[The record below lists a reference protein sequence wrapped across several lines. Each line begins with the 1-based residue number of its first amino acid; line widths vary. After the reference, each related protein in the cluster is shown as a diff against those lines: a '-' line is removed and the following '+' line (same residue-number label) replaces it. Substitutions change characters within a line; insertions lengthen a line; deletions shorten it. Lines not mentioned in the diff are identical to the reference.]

1 MSCSAEDIA
10 TILEALPAVTVESPL
25 PAFEQLAGNDVN
37 FANVG
42 GDLNLPFG
50 NDFLDITTT
59 DDHSTTDSHDVTVSD
74 FLNPTT
80 EVDQSKDFDFL
91 NPTIEGLKLA
101 QAPGLHGRTITL
113 PILDTINRESLKKTA
128 VYCSVKT
135 DIFHFVTV

>member
-50 NDFLDITTT
+50 NDFLDITSN
-59 DDHSTTDSHDVTVSD
+59 DDYSTTDSHDVEVSD
-74 FLNPTT
+74 FLNP
-80 EVDQSKDFDFL
+80 EIGI
-91 NPTIEGLKLA
+91 NPA
-101 QAPGLHGRTITL
+101 
-113 PILDTINRESLKKTA
+113 
-128 VYCSVKT
+128 
-135 DIFHFVTV
+135 

>member
-50 NDFLDITTT
+50 NDFLDISVT
-59 DDHSTTDSHDVTVSD
+59 DDHSTTDSHDVEVSD
-74 FLNPTT
+74 FLNPKTT
-80 EVDQSKDFDFL
+80 VEQNDQRSFDFL
-91 NPTIEGLKLA
+91 SPEIGINPT
-101 QAPGLHGRTITL
+101 
-113 PILDTINRESLKKTA
+113 
-128 VYCSVKT
+128 
-135 DIFHFVTV
+135 

>member
-25 PAFEQLAGNDVN
+25 PAFEQLAGGDIN

-50 NDFLDITTT
+50 NDFLDITSN
-59 DDHSTTDSHDVTVSD
+59 DDYSTTDSHDVEVSD

-80 EVDQSKDFDFL
+80 EVDKSDQRQFEFL
-91 NPTIEGLKLA
+91 NPNIGVN
-101 QAPGLHGRTITL
+101 PG
-113 PILDTINRESLKKTA
+113 K
-128 VYCSVKT
+128 
-135 DIFHFVTV
+135 

>member
-50 NDFLDITTT
+50 NDFLDISVT
-59 DDHSTTDSHDVTVSD
+59 DDHSTHDSHDTEVSD
-74 FLNPTT
+74 FLNPETT
-80 EVDQSKDFDFL
+80 VDQSKDFDFL
-91 NPTIEGLKLA
+91 NPSISGIGAK
-101 QAPGLHGRTITL
+101 
-113 PILDTINRESLKKTA
+113 
-128 VYCSVKT
+128 
-135 DIFHFVTV
+135 

>member
-50 NDFLDITTT
+50 NDFLDISVT
-59 DDHSTTDSHDVTVSD
+59 DDHSEHTDNSTEVSD
-74 FLNPTT
+74 FLNPHT

-91 NPTIEGLKLA
+91 NPS
-101 QAPGLHGRTITL
+101 ITGV
-113 PILDTINRESLKKTA
+113 RQ
-128 VYCSVKT
+128 
-135 DIFHFVTV
+135 

>member
-50 NDFLDITTT
+50 NDFLDISVT

-74 FLNPTT
+74 FLNPKT

-91 NPTIEGLKLA
+91 NPTISGIGK
-101 QAPGLHGRTITL
+101 
-113 PILDTINRESLKKTA
+113 
-128 VYCSVKT
+128 
-135 DIFHFVTV
+135 

>member
-50 NDFLDITTT
+50 NDFLDITSN
-59 DDHSTTDSHDVTVSD
+59 DDYSTTDSHDVEVSD
-74 FLNPTT
+74 FLNPKT
-80 EVDQSKDFDFL
+80 EVDQSDNRQFEFL
-91 NPTIEGLKLA
+91 NPGIEIKPA
-101 QAPGLHGRTITL
+101 
-113 PILDTINRESLKKTA
+113 
-128 VYCSVKT
+128 
-135 DIFHFVTV
+135 

>member
-50 NDFLDITTT
+50 NDFLDITSN
-59 DDHSTTDSHDVTVSD
+59 DDYSTTDSHDVEVSD
-74 FLNPTT
+74 FLNPKT

-91 NPTIEGLKLA
+91 NPTISGVGA
-101 QAPGLHGRTITL
+101 
-113 PILDTINRESLKKTA
+113 
-128 VYCSVKT
+128 
-135 DIFHFVTV
+135 

>member
-50 NDFLDITTT
+50 NDFLDITSN
-59 DDHSTTDSHDVTVSD
+59 DDYSTHDSHDKEVSD
-74 FLNPTT
+74 FLNPHT

-91 NPTIEGLKLA
+91 NPTISGIGK
-101 QAPGLHGRTITL
+101 
-113 PILDTINRESLKKTA
+113 
-128 VYCSVKT
+128 
-135 DIFHFVTV
+135 

>member
-50 NDFLDITTT
+50 NDFLDISVT
-59 DDHSTTDSHDVTVSD
+59 DDHSEHTDNSTEVSD
-74 FLNPTT
+74 FLNPHT

-91 NPTIEGLKLA
+91 SPEIGINPT
-101 QAPGLHGRTITL
+101 
-113 PILDTINRESLKKTA
+113 
-128 VYCSVKT
+128 
-135 DIFHFVTV
+135 

>member
-25 PAFEQLAGNDVN
+25 PAFEQLAGNDIN

-50 NDFLDITTT
+50 NDFLDITSN
-59 DDHSTTDSHDVTVSD
+59 DDYSTHDSNDVTVSD
-74 FLNPTT
+74 FLNPHT

-91 NPTIEGLKLA
+91 NPEISGIK
-101 QAPGLHGRTITL
+101 P
-113 PILDTINRESLKKTA
+113 N
-128 VYCSVKT
+128 
-135 DIFHFVTV
+135 

>member
-25 PAFEQLAGNDVN
+25 PAFEQLAGGDIN

-50 NDFLDITTT
+50 NDFLDITSN
-59 DDHSTTDSHDVTVSD
+59 DDYSTTDSHDTEVSD
-74 FLNPTT
+74 FLNPHT

-91 NPTIEGLKLA
+91 NP
-101 QAPGLHGRTITL
+101 
-113 PILDTINRESLKKTA
+113 
-128 VYCSVKT
+128 
-135 DIFHFVTV
+135 DISGIKPS

>member
-101 QAPGLHGRTITL
+101 
-113 PILDTINRESLKKTA
+113 
-128 VYCSVKT
+128 
-135 DIFHFVTV
+135 